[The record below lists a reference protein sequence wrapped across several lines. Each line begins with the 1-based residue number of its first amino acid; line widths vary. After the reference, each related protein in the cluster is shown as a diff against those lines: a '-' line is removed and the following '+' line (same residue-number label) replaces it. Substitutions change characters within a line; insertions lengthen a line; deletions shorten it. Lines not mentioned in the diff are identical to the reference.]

1 MSPLSMISKDM
12 NPFQDTYLSRL
23 TSWSNLRRHASTL
36 PLDRACVE
44 IDRWWQ
50 QAPLIPHHL
59 HPNDSENWM
68 DPWEMLS
75 ENTYCLLTRAIGIC
89 YTLVMS
95 GIGDVKLVIATDD
108 QAEEHYLVLV
118 EGDKYTL
125 NYWPNSVL
133 STSLAHF
140 TVLKELSLDPILN
153 KIK

>member
-1 MSPLSMISKDM
+1 MT
-12 NPFQDTYLSRL
+12 NPFQDSYVHRL
-23 TSWSNLRRHASTL
+23 KSWSDLRRNITDL
-36 PLDRACVE
+36 TIDQKCVE

-50 QAPLIPHHL
+50 QAPLVTHHL
-59 HPNDSENWM
+59 HPQDTENWM

-89 YTLVMS
+89 YNLLMS
-95 GIGDVKLVIATDD
+95 GISDVRLVIATDD

-118 EGDKYTL
+118 ERSKYTM

-133 STSLAHF
+133 STSPTEFTILRELA
-140 TVLKELSLDPILN
+140 LDPILN

>member
-1 MSPLSMISKDM
+1 M
-12 NPFQDTYLSRL
+12 NIFQDTYDNRL
-23 TSWSNLRRHASTL
+23 RSWRDLRTQNKTL
-36 PLDRACVE
+36 PVDQACVE

-75 ENTYCLLTRAIGIC
+75 ENTYCLLTRAIGQV

-95 GIGDVKLVIATDD
+95 GIDDVRLVIATDN

-118 EGDKYTL
+118 EGSKYVM

-133 STSLAHF
+133 STSPADF
-140 TVLKELSLDPILN
+140 TILKDLSLEPILN

>member
-1 MSPLSMISKDM
+1 
-12 NPFQDTYLSRL
+12 
-23 TSWSNLRRHASTL
+23 
-36 PLDRACVE
+36 
-44 IDRWWQ
+44 
-50 QAPLIPHHL
+50 
-59 HPNDSENWM
+59 
-68 DPWEMLS
+68 MLS

-95 GIGDVKLVIATDD
+95 GISDVKLVIATDD

-118 EGDKYTL
+118 DNSKYTL

-133 STSLAHF
+133 STSLDHF